1 MNTRKDGL
9 VSMESTVEVRVDVG
23 NVDTIPDHVQNKIP
37 NISLSSNFEAE
48 LQEIDAAIM
57 GDVSSVNDDPRKEL
71 IMGREETTLT
81 QKSTMLDMM
90 D

>member
-9 VSMESTVEVRVDVG
+9 VSMEGTVEVRVDVG

-48 LQEIDAAIM
+48 LQEIDAIIM
-57 GDVSSVNDDPRKEL
+57 GDVSGVNDDPRKEL
-71 IMGREETTLT
+71 IMGWEETTLA
-81 QKSTMLDMM
+81 
-90 D
+90 

>member
-48 LQEIDAAIM
+48 LQEIDAQLWEM
-57 GDVSSVNDDPRKEL
+57 FQV
-71 IMGREETTLT
+71 
-81 QKSTMLDMM
+81 
-90 D
+90 